1 MISVGKLHFED
12 GVRSSDNTIVK
23 TVNSSSDIDSLS
35 VQDLGLY
42 LHIMNID
49 KYAGQLYDAQID
61 GTLLKELDEQILIDE
76 FGFKRFE
83 AIKLMRF
90 ARYGY
95 LPKDSAHTHF

>member
-1 MISVGKLHFED
+1 VPENMISVGKLHFED

-49 KYAGQLYDAQID
+49 KYAGQLSDAQID
-61 GTLLKELDEQILIDE
+61 GALLDKLDTIPYFILVLILK
-76 FGFKRFE
+76 KR
-83 AIKLMRF
+83 
-90 ARYGY
+90 
-95 LPKDSAHTHF
+95 